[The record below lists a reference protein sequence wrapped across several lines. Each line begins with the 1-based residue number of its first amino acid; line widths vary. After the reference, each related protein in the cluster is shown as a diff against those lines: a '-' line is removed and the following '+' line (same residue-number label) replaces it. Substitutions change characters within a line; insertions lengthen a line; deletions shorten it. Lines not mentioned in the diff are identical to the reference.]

1 MKRLVSLGE
10 VLKKMSARNSERGAM
25 FAAAGLVDAGRRFL
39 ETTFG
44 DRAGSFRIVKIQ
56 HRVLYVSASSAP
68 AAAAL
73 KSREAEFLRAM
84 NAGNKKPTVDRIS
97 ISS

>member
-1 MKRLVSLGE
+1 MKRLVSIGE
-10 VLKKMSARNSERGAM
+10 VLKKISARKSERGEM
-25 FAAAGLVDAGRRFL
+25 FATAELLEFARIFL
-39 ETTFG
+39 ERTFG
-44 DRAGSFRIVKIQ
+44 ERARSFRILKIQ
-56 HRVLYVSASSAP
+56 HRTVHISALSAP

-84 NAGNKKPTVDRIS
+84 NAGNKKPAVDRIS